1 MKTLGQVLV
10 ANVALAYRFLASQS
24 NRPQRHFRHRR
35 TTVEVP
41 DVERQ
46 RKDDVVM
53 KSMVFNDAAGSSL
66 RPQVM
71 VSGYISNG
79 APGTMPPTHF
89 RHMQLLSQKADS
101 PLSLVYGSHPCLPQ
115 IFFFC
120 CFPTDEG
127 MLAHC
132 CHLLVTLSVIC
143 GASSNDCIVE

>member
-1 MKTLGQVLV
+1 MV

-101 PLSLVYGSHPCLPQ
+101 PLSLSRLRQPPLPSSD
-115 IFFFC
+115 F
-120 CFPTDEG
+120 
-127 MLAHC
+127 
-132 CHLLVTLSVIC
+132 LLLLLSDRRRDASTLLSPAGDVIC
-143 GASSNDCIVE
+143 DLWRLLE